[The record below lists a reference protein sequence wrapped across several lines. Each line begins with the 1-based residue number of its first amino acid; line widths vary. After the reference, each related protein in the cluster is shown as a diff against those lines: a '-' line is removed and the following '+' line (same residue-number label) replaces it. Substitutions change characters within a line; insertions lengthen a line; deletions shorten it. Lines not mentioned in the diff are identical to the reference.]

1 MGPCWHSPGADTA
14 QGPGTR
20 TGTVETMGPYVT
32 TPPRELRMRSTT
44 SPRRHLAPGNSVE
57 HPPAAICA
65 GQRRPDPSGST
76 RRCAAECHLVRS
88 TSTSTDCQTFAV
100 RELLVLEDGHRVPLR
115 EGLEFTIGVPCADVH
130 DALTRESLIDAMRA
144 VVLPELSAIDPER
157 PWDCLVRLA
166 RRRRVQT
173 CAEEIS
179 QLPYELILTESVLAW
194 L

>member
-1 MGPCWHSPGADTA
+1 MPPA
-14 QGPGTR
+14 TR
-20 TGTVETMGPYVT
+20 W
-32 TPPRELRMRSTT
+32 STH
-44 SPRRHLAPGNSVE
+44 PRRYALANAGPI
-57 HPPAAICA
+57 PPD
-65 GQRRPDPSGST
+65 RRVDAPRPVSIT
-76 RRCAAECHLVRS
+76 AECHLVRN

-179 QLPYELILTESVLAW
+179 QLPYELILAESVLAW